1 METWAHLCGCRMLDA
16 LDGGRQAHQLGRDLI
31 GHSVDIGA
39 GRQLGMGQQRKLG
52 LDQRDRGV

>member
-1 METWAHLCGCRMLDA
+1 MLDA

-31 GHSVDIGA
+31 GQSVDIGA